1 MRQHV
6 RRKQHIVG
14 APLRQLAGY
23 ELVRGGAIV
32 GGGLPSSELP
42 LVMSIDGAWE
52 CRAGVLYQVKH
63 SRKFESGVRLVDAEP
78 TPGVGTSIRRL
89 RSVVSL
95 EAMANSPSG
104 AMDGV
109 STLMDELSM
118 Y

>member
-1 MRQHV
+1 
-6 RRKQHIVG
+6 
-14 APLRQLAGY
+14 
-23 ELVRGGAIV
+23 
-32 GGGLPSSELP
+32 
-42 LVMSIDGAWE
+42 MSIDGAWE

-104 AMDGV
+104 AMAPGSPPQKLFSLYFQPFFGPSPFFSGV
-109 STLMDELSM
+109 DSADRMTDDADRVV
-118 Y
+118 